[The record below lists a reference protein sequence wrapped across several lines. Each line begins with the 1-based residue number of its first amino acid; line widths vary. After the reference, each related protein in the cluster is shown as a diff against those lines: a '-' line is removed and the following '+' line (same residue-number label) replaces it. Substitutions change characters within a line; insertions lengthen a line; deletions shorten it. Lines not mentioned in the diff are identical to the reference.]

1 MQKKHAKGFFMNSSY
16 RKTRTLKA
24 LLHRHGHHKEDS
36 KESGDICQCSED
48 PDSPNDAGDVNGEE
62 AGGRVKTEVTI

>member
-1 MQKKHAKGFFMNSSY
+1 MNSSY

-24 LLHRHGHHKEDS
+24 LLHGHGHHKENG
-36 KESGDICQCSED
+36 KESGDMRQYPED
-48 PDSPNDAGDVNGEE
+48 PDGPNDAGDVNGEE